1 MKKHH
6 KRKKNNAFSMV
17 ELLAVV
23 AILGVL
29 STVALVSVQRIINK
43 SHEEYYKN
51 QEKNLILAAQSYMND
66 NRSEL
71 PKVIGRKTKV
81 SLKTLK
87 ESNYLKKDI
96 TTYNKKKSCDE
107 EESFVSVF
115 KYGNTNYS
123 YTAFLSCEDNR
134 YDPGPP
140 LGDGPYI
147 KVDWPNA
154 NKVRISQAEI
164 TIKGEEHDSSVKLI
178 SYSYNIAVRENDRFV
193 TLVELG
199 NTEYRGSSITKL
211 INLNKF
217 TLSGDAELK
226 VTVKATNY
234 KGKSVTRVF
243 PKNFKDTDPPTCIIK
258 DVDKPNTQ
266 ASANRGWVSDSR
278 KITIGCDDGDGV
290 GCEKDS
296 YTKTF
301 TDEGIEGN
309 ITIKDNVGRKTT
321 CKVAPYIDRTKPTIK
336 VTAYKCDANLNAT
349 GSSVGTTTIS
359 SDSTWT
365 SSSLSGNA
373 NGWLNKANYPYG
385 VCFVF
390 DVSDGQAIKSA
401 DWKWNQSGYKKNQSG
416 YTTLDGGSMSK
427 TYNEG
432 VYKTSEYKKTDSIR
446 HSLSAEGHRRAALTV
461 KDGRGN
467 TTTLTVDMKID
478 RTPPACPSVV
488 AKSGGT
494 VIAKDTG
501 WSFGK
506 PIDFTFTW
514 SSDTYNW
521 DWYTDSSTNDKT
533 VDGIT
538 FKLWGTNN
546 PPSTTT
552 VNISAQGKRSILEVV
567 KDEALNPNDCLQR
580 TYNIDNCDA
589 KAARYNAWSACA
601 ANPECGTGSQSRT
614 GTYYSTL
621 NTSHTCG
628 AAPVQTQ
635 ACAMPKKCED
645 NPYANQNGKVFPH
658 INNAIAGTGS
668 GGTIYL
674 TVASFSESQDPILN
688 ADKTLTFDSYG
699 KVLTLT
705 NEEFQIKQGKFII
718 KAGTIATSDFK
729 RAAFR
734 INGGTMEMTG
744 GKIYSPY
751 ETDEYAGCEAVRVL
765 GGTMKV
771 TNGTIQSGNGKKS
784 GYARG
789 VLVKDGTFTMTGGKI
804 YVNAAKK
811 VWGGTGLNA
820 MGGKATIT
828 GGTLQV
834 VHGGPSRCL
843 LCGNGGVIKVKSSN
857 SYLKW
862 GQVVKKGGVV
872 FFLADKDE
880 GSVCVEKSVHLDID
894 KDNTTY
900 SSGGVKL
907 EQKSC

>member
-1 MKKHH
+1 MKKQY
-6 KRKKNNAFSMV
+6 KKNGFSMV

-29 STVALVSVQRIINK
+29 STIGIVSVQSIINK
-43 SHEEYYKN
+43 THEEYYKN

-66 NRSEL
+66 NTSEL

-87 ESNYLKKDI
+87 EANYLKKDI
-96 TTYNKKKSCDE
+96 TTYDKKKSCDD

-115 KYGNTNYS
+115 KYGKTNYS
-123 YTAFLSCEDNR
+123 YTAFLSCEDNK
-134 YDPGPP
+134 YDPGQP
-140 LGDGPYI
+140 LGEGPYI
-147 KVDWPNA
+147 SVAWPNA

-164 TIKGEEHDSSVKLI
+164 TIKGEKNDPSVKLI
-178 SYSYNIAVRENDRFV
+178 SYSYNIALRQNGHFV
-193 TLVELG
+193 TLVEIG
-199 NTEYRGSSITKL
+199 STEYRSNTLVKL

-217 TLSGDAELK
+217 TLSGNAELK
-226 VTVKATNY
+226 VTVTATNY
-234 KGKSVTRVF
+234 KGKSVTEVF
-243 PKNFKDTDPPTCIIK
+243 TKNFVDTDPPTCIIK
-258 DVDKPNTQ
+258 NIDKPNTKE
-266 ASANRGWVSDSR
+266 SANRGWVSDSR
-278 KITIGCDDGDGV
+278 KITVECDDGDGS

-309 ITIKDNVGRKTT
+309 IIIKDNVGRKQT

-336 VTAYKCDANLNAT
+336 VTAYKCDSNLNAT
-349 GSSVGTTTIS
+349 GSSVGTKTIT
-359 SDSTWT
+359 SDATWT

-373 NGWLNKANYPYG
+373 NGWLNNANYPNG

-390 DVSDGQAIKSA
+390 EVSDAQALKSA
-401 DWKWNQSGYKKNQSG
+401 EWKWNKTGYTKNQSG
-416 YTTLDGGSMSK
+416 YTTVNGGTSSA

-432 VYKTSEYKKTDSIR
+432 VYKTNDYKKNATIK
-446 HSLSAEGHRRAALTV
+446 HSLSGEGHRYATLTV

-467 TTTLTVDMKID
+467 STTLKLDMKID
-478 RTPPACPSVV
+478 RTPPNCPSVV
-488 AKSGGT
+488 ARSGNT
-494 VIAKDTG
+494 IIAKDTG
-501 WSFGK
+501 WSFST
-506 PIDFTFTW
+506 PINFTFTW

-533 VDGIT
+533 VSGIT
-538 FKLWGTNN
+538 FKKWGVNN
-546 PPSTTT
+546 PRTTTT
-552 VNISAQGKRSILEVV
+552 VSISGQGKRSILEVV
-567 KDEALNPNDCLQR
+567 KDEALNPRDCLQR
-580 TYNIDNCDA
+580 TYNIDNCETYQA
-589 KAARYNAWSACA
+589 KYNAWSACA
-601 ANPECGTGSQSRT
+601 ANPKCGTGTQTAT

-628 AAPVQTQ
+628 AAPTKSQT
-635 ACAMPKKCED
+635 CAMPSRCED
-645 NPYANQNGKVFPH
+645 KPYANQNGDVYSH
-658 INNAIAGTGS
+658 INEAINGTGN
-668 GGTIYL
+668 GGRIYL

-688 ADKTLTFDSYG
+688 ANKTLTFDSYG

-705 NEEFQIKQGKFII
+705 NEEFQITKGTLII
-718 KAGTIATSDFK
+718 KAGTIATSDHK

-734 INGGTMEMTG
+734 LNSGTIQMTG

-751 ETDEYAGCEAVRVL
+751 ETDEYGGCEAVRVL
-765 GGTMKV
+765 GGTMNV
-771 TNGTIQSGNGKKS
+771 TGGTIQSGNGKKS

-789 VLVKDGTFTMTGGKI
+789 VLVKAGSFNMSGGKI

-820 MGGKATIT
+820 KGGTATIT
-828 GGTLQV
+828 GGTLEV

-843 LCGNGGVIKVKSSN
+843 LCGNGGVIKVKSKN

-862 GQVVKKGGVV
+862 GKVVKKGGVV
-872 FFLADKDE
+872 FFLADSDE
-880 GSVCVEKSVHLDID
+880 GSVCVEKSVHLDIN
-894 KDNTTY
+894 KDDTTY